1 MSHDYDFIEMEHATA
16 VAAAAFAIS
25 SHVSEIPHEQKMW
38 EFPET
43 SLTKTRSKAYDK
55 KSSFSQIGAAS
66 KRLSG
71 KFLFFLI
78 RYSLCVT
85 AYANPLK

>member
-25 SHVSEIPHEQKMW
+25 SHVPEISHEKNMSEFSEI
-38 EFPET
+38 
-43 SLTKTRSKAYDK
+43 SLTKSRSKKVNDK
-55 KSSFSQIGAAS
+55 NSSFSQIGAAS

-71 KFLFFLI
+71 KYIISLSLFL
-78 RYSLCVT
+78 
-85 AYANPLK
+85 

>member
-1 MSHDYDFIEMEHATA
+1 MSHDYDLIEMEHATA

-25 SHVSEIPHEQKMW
+25 SHVSEITHENKMS

-43 SLTKTRSKAYDK
+43 SLTKTRSKIHDK
-55 KSSFSQIGAAS
+55 KSAISQLGAAS

-71 KFLFFLI
+71 KLSYYVSIQL
-78 RYSLCVT
+78 
-85 AYANPLK
+85 LKKKILLST

>member
-25 SHVSEIPHEQKMW
+25 SHVSEIPHEQNMW
-38 EFPET
+38 EFPES

-55 KSSFSQIGAAS
+55 KSSFSQLGAAS

-71 KFLFFLI
+71 NFLFFFNRVFSTLI
-78 RYSLCVT
+78 HR
-85 AYANPLK
+85 AE

>member
-1 MSHDYDFIEMEHATA
+1 MSHDDYDFIEMEHATA

-25 SHVSEIPHEQKMW
+25 SHVPEMS

-43 SLTKTRSKAYDK
+43 SLAKSRSKKVNEK
-55 KSSFSQIGAAS
+55 KSSFSQLGAAS

-71 KFLFFLI
+71 K
-78 RYSLCVT
+78 
-85 AYANPLK
+85 